1 MLLCDRR
8 AVMECGDRLR
18 RVWRRA
24 GRQKLVG
31 QKDTLTSL
39 SRCLSTLQ
47 LTAIGLG
54 STIGVGIYVLLG
66 VAVRD
71 YAGTVQCSAVRP
83 RCVCVCVC
91 V

>member
-1 MLLCDRR
+1 MLYDRR

-71 YAGTVQCSAVRP
+71 YAGTVPKTTKDVSVHETP
-83 RCVCVCVC
+83 VIE
-91 V
+91 